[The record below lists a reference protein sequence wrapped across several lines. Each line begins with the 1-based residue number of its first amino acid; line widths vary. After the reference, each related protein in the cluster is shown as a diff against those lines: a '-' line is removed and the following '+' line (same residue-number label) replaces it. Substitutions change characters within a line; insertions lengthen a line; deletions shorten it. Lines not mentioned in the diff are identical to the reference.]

1 MKIGG
6 RVSRTSLFWQTAQ
19 HSDMDVLRLIN
30 FSQRLKAVVFFPN
43 HAQVRRIVHTPYRWF
58 VKMKKKGMSTN
69 SFCWTEGTSSY
80 DGGLDHPSRRDH
92 PQAGGTS
99 ATPCLCNSTMTLS
112 TEGGFRPR
120 GSGSHGFDKTSPI
133 AASMLS
139 LDWKD
144 SKREKIAAPY
154 VSMTVSFG

>member
-1 MKIGG
+1 M
-6 RVSRTSLFWQTAQ
+6 
-19 HSDMDVLRLIN
+19 
-30 FSQRLKAVVFFPN
+30 
-43 HAQVRRIVHTPYRWF
+43 VRENE
-58 VKMKKKGMSTN
+58 KKGRSTN
-69 SFCWTEGTSSY
+69 SICWTEGTSSY
-80 DGGLDHPSRRDH
+80 HGGLMHPSRRDH

-139 LDWKD
+139 LDGCICSW
-144 SKREKIAAPY
+144 SC
-154 VSMTVSFG
+154 VSCGLLLPSSGGTRGLYIGGGHGKTPLTGGAGNRLKLRHRAY